1 MLRMLDTRH
10 DLSLCSLAARQLVCD
25 HDPRYRVAGQAE
37 GHSEG
42 GISCYLALH
51 GSKLTNDRGWWR
63 ADLASPNGLRKL
75 ASARLIMSGAGWRHM
90 HERAIET
97 TLGRLLQTMVVPL
110 P

>member
-1 MLRMLDTRH
+1 MLPG
-10 DLSLCSLAARQLVCD
+10 LAWFEAHQRPRLVESG
-25 HDPRYRVAGQAE
+25 PRFA
-37 GHSEG
+37 
-42 GISCYLALH
+42 
-51 GSKLTNDRGWWR
+51 
-63 ADLASPNGLRKL
+63 NGLRKL